1 MPDCEDL
8 LRQDRGCVI
17 APAGCGKTEL
27 IARAA
32 SIHTGR
38 RLLILTHT
46 NAGLRALK
54 DRLRRLRVPI
64 GRVHVDTIAGWAL
77 RYALAYP
84 ATSEYS
90 SNDPVDDEWDGVYRG
105 VTAMFDVPALQRVL
119 RASYARLLVDE
130 YQDCSRVQHALVCKL
145 AATLPACVLGDPLQG
160 IFDFGDGLVSWSD
173 VTAEFPALGELSEP
187 WRWRGKNEKLGAWC
201 IALREALLNGDA
213 VDLSAA
219 RHALTWTQIAN
230 GAERTAA
237 YRLLRQDGGVVV
249 IRKWEHQAHT
259 FARSMAGRFRSM
271 DEVEGKDVRAFADD
285 MDSLQGPTR
294 AARIVKLAAACY
306 TKIKAALGS
315 ASEALEDG
323 KVPTVR
329 KSTTHPAVVTAL
341 IAVCHD
347 QSATT
352 AHAAMVA
359 IERLPDCDRF
369 RPELW
374 STAKRALKE
383 HAAST
388 RTRVAETAAAIR
400 QQQRSMGRLPDRHV
414 VSRTLL
420 VKGLEFDHALV
431 PNAAEFEAK
440 KPGDGARHFYVA
452 ATRASRSLSVLSPKA
467 VIKFSAPTF

>member
-1 MPDCEDL
+1 MPDADDL
-8 LRQDRGCVI
+8 LGRERGSVI

-32 SIHTGR
+32 SRHTGR

-54 DRLRRLRVPI
+54 DRLRRLRVPA
-64 GRVHVDTIAGWAL
+64 GRACVDTIAGWAL

-84 ATSEYS
+84 TTSKHS

-105 VTAMFDVPALQRVL
+105 VTDLFDIPALRRVL

-130 YQDCSRVQHALVCKL
+130 YQDCSKVQHALVCKL
-145 AATLPACVLGDPLQG
+145 AATIPACVLGDPLQG

-173 VTAEFPALGELSEP
+173 VTAEFPALGELAEP
-187 WRWRGKNEKLGAWC
+187 WRWKGKNEKLGAWC
-201 IALREALLNGDA
+201 IALREALLEGEA
-213 VDLSAA
+213 IDLSAA
-219 RHALTWTQIAN
+219 RHALTWTQLAN

-237 YRLLRQDGGVVV
+237 YRLLKHDGDVVV

-259 FARSMAGRFRSM
+259 FARNMAGRYRSM
-271 DEVEGKDVRAFADD
+271 DEIEGKDVRAFAHD
-285 MDSLQGPTR
+285 MDALEGPAR
-294 AARIVKLAAACY
+294 AARIVKLAADCY
-306 TKIKAALGS
+306 TKVKAALGT
-315 ASEALEDG
+315 AAKALEEG
-323 KVPTVR
+323 KVPAVR
-329 KSTTHPAVVTAL
+329 SSTKYPDVVNAL

-347 QSATT
+347 QSVTI

-374 STAKRALKE
+374 STGKRVLKE
-383 HAAST
+383 HADCVRA
-388 RTRVAETAAAIR
+388 RVTETAAAIR

-420 VKGLEFDHALV
+420 IKGLEFDHALV
-431 PNAAEFEAK
+431 PSATEFEGKRA
-440 KPGDGARHFYVA
+440 GDGARHFYVA
-452 ATRASRSLSVLSPKA
+452 ATRASRSLSVLSASA
-467 VIKFSAPTF
+467 VIKFSAPVI